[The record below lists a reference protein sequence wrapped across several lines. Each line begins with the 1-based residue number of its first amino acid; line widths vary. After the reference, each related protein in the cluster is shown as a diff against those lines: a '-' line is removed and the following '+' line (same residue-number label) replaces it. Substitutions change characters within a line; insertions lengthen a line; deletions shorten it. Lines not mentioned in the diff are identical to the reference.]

1 MSSSSSPVAM
11 ASPSL
16 ASLGHT
22 ITEKLTRENF
32 LVWKAQVLPHI
43 KAAGMMGYLDGPRKE
58 PDAVLLTEWDIADGK
73 KETVTTRTPSTP
85 SGRRRINKCLRS

>member
-1 MSSSSSPVAM
+1 MSSSSSSVAM

-32 LVWKAQVLPHI
+32 LVWKAEVLPHI
-43 KAAGMMGYLDGPRKE
+43 KAAGMMGYIDGSIKE
-58 PDAVLLTEWDIADGK
+58 PAAVLVSEKEIEEGK
-73 KETVTTRTPSTP
+73 KEIVTTPNP
-85 SGRRRINKCLRS
+85 EYPIWVA

>member
-1 MSSSSSPVAM
+1 M

-32 LVWKAQVLPHI
+32 LVWKAEVLPHI
-43 KAAGMMGYLDGPRKE
+43 KAAGMMGYIDGSIKE
-58 PDAVLLTEWDIADGK
+58 PAAVLVSEKEIEEGK
-73 KETVTTRTPSTP
+73 KEIVTTPNP
-85 SGRRRINKCLRS
+85 EYPIWVA